1 MKRRFISLINA
12 EIRNRK
18 NGKPAY
24 IRMKLNHV
32 TDPEMVDRIYEAAYA
47 GVDIEMSVRGNCS
60 IVTDRLPE
68 NCHIR
73 INGIIDRYL
82 EHSRIFVF
90 AAGGEEKVFI
100 GSADWMPRN
109 LDNRVEVVVPVYDPT
124 IKQEMK
130 RIVDYALRD
139 VRQGRTVDGTG
150 ANIPWT
156 CDEPLE
162 TGSQQA
168 LYRYYEELEAREREY
183 DAGMA

>member
-1 MKRRFISLINA
+1 M
-12 EIRNRK
+12 
-18 NGKPAY
+18 
-24 IRMKLNHV
+24 
-32 TDPEMVDRIYEAAYA
+32 
-47 GVDIEMSVRGNCS
+47 
-60 IVTDRLPE
+60 
-68 NCHIR
+68 
-73 INGIIDRYL
+73 
-82 EHSRIFVF
+82 
-90 AAGGEEKVFI
+90 FI

-109 LDNRVEVVVPVYDPT
+109 LDNRVEVVVPVYDPI

-156 CDEPLE
+156 CEEPLE

-168 LYRYYEELEAREREY
+168 LYRYYEALEAKEREY